1 MDKSEIRI
9 SKSETKNKYP
19 QGGFLFEFWSFE
31 FVSKFGFR
39 NSIFGRP
46 ALKKRN
52 QESGTMNPYL
62 WSKVMLAVL
71 GVLAWTGCITTQS
84 STKTTISSPQEVSQ
98 QAFQPPTTTEG
109 SLWSAKRSTN
119 LFSDLKAR
127 NAGDIVTINVVE
139 SATASK
145 NATTKTSRDSNLAA
159 SWTGVLQKLSGDWV
173 GGEVKTDFQNN
184 FDGKGETTRSSQ
196 LAAYITAHV
205 IQVLPNGY
213 LVIQGHR
220 QVRVNNENQIINVQ
234 GVIRTE
240 DINASNII
248 LSTYIS
254 DAKIELIGQG
264 AVSDKQHPGWLA
276 RILDWVWPF

>member
-1 MDKSEIRI
+1 MRAMDKSEIRI
-9 SKSETKNKYP
+9 SKSETKNSVP
-19 QGGFLFEFWSFE
+19 NLGFRSFE

-39 NSIFGRP
+39 NPIFGRP
-46 ALKKRN
+46 SLKERN
-52 QESGTMNPYL
+52 QESITMNPYFC
-62 WSKVMLAVL
+62 SKMMLVVL
-71 GVLAWTGCITTQS
+71 AVLAWTGCSTIQS
-84 STKTTISSPQEVSQ
+84 SNKTTISSSREVAQ
-98 QAFQPPTTTEG
+98 QALQPPATAEG

-127 NAGDIVTINVVE
+127 NVGDIVTINVVE

-145 NATTKTSRDSNLAA
+145 NATTKTGRTSEVGA
-159 SWTGVLQKLSGDWV
+159 SWSGVLSKIVGDWV
-173 GGEVKTDFQNN
+173 GDDQKVALTNE

-196 LAAYITAHV
+196 LAAYITAQV

-213 LVIQGHR
+213 LVIQGNR

-240 DINASNII
+240 DISANNII
-248 LSTYIS
+248 LSTYIA
-254 DAKIELIGQG
+254 DARIELIGEG
-264 AVSDKQHPGWLA
+264 VISDKQRPGWLA

>member
-1 MDKSEIRI
+1 
-9 SKSETKNKYP
+9 
-19 QGGFLFEFWSFE
+19 
-31 FVSKFGFR
+31 
-39 NSIFGRP
+39 
-46 ALKKRN
+46 
-52 QESGTMNPYL
+52 MNPYL

-71 GVLAWTGCITTQS
+71 GVLVWTGCLTTQS
-84 STKTTISSPQEVSQ
+84 STKTTISSPHEVSQ
-98 QAFQPPTTTEG
+98 QALQPPATTEG
-109 SLWSAKRSTN
+109 SLWSAKRSTH

-127 NAGDIVTINVVE
+127 NVGDIVTINVVE

-145 NATTKTSRDSNLAA
+145 NATTKTSRESEMAA
-159 SWTGVLQKLSGDWV
+159 KWTGVLQKMTGDWV
-173 GGEVKTDFQNN
+173 GGEVSAGLNNN

-196 LAAYITAHV
+196 LAAYITAQV

-240 DINASNII
+240 DINANNIV
-248 LSTYIS
+248 LSTYIA
-254 DAKIELIGQG
+254 DARIELIGEG
-264 AVSDKQHPGWLA
+264 VISDKQRPGWLA

>member
-1 MDKSEIRI
+1 
-9 SKSETKNKYP
+9 
-19 QGGFLFEFWSFE
+19 
-31 FVSKFGFR
+31 
-39 NSIFGRP
+39 
-46 ALKKRN
+46 
-52 QESGTMNPYL
+52 MNPYS

-84 STKTTISSPQEVSQ
+84 STKTTISSPHEVSQ
-98 QAFQPPTTTEG
+98 QALQPPATTEG
-109 SLWSAKRSTN
+109 SLWSAKRSAH

-127 NAGDIVTINVVE
+127 SVGDIVTINVVE
-139 SATASK
+139 SAMASK
-145 NATTKTSRDSNLAA
+145 NATTKTSRESDLAA

-173 GGEVKTDFQNN
+173 GGEVKTAFENN

-196 LAAYITAHV
+196 LATYITAQV

-240 DINASNII
+240 DINANNIV
-248 LSTYIS
+248 LSTYIA
-254 DAKIELIGQG
+254 DARIELIGEG
-264 AVSDKQHPGWLA
+264 VISDKQRPGWLA

>member
-1 MDKSEIRI
+1 
-9 SKSETKNKYP
+9 
-19 QGGFLFEFWSFE
+19 
-31 FVSKFGFR
+31 
-39 NSIFGRP
+39 
-46 ALKKRN
+46 
-52 QESGTMNPYL
+52 MNPYL

-71 GVLAWTGCITTQS
+71 GVLVWTGCITTQS
-84 STKTTISSPQEVSQ
+84 STKTTISSPHEVSQ
-98 QAFQPPTTTEG
+98 QALQPPATTEG
-109 SLWSAKRSTN
+109 SLWSAKRSTH

-127 NAGDIVTINVVE
+127 NVGDIVTINVVE

-145 NATTKTSRDSNLAA
+145 NATTKTSRESEMAA
-159 SWTGVLQKLSGDWV
+159 KWTGVLQKMTGDWV
-173 GGEVKTDFQNN
+173 GGEVSAGLNNN

-196 LAAYITAHV
+196 LAAYITAQV

-240 DINASNII
+240 DINANNIV
-248 LSTYIS
+248 LSTYIA
-254 DAKIELIGQG
+254 DARIELIGEG
-264 AVSDKQHPGWLA
+264 VISDKQRPGWLA

>member
-1 MDKSEIRI
+1 
-9 SKSETKNKYP
+9 
-19 QGGFLFEFWSFE
+19 
-31 FVSKFGFR
+31 
-39 NSIFGRP
+39 
-46 ALKKRN
+46 
-52 QESGTMNPYL
+52 MNPYL

-98 QAFQPPTTTEG
+98 QALQPPTTTEG

-173 GGEVKTDFQNN
+173 GGEVKAGFENN

-196 LAAYITAHV
+196 LATYITAHV

-240 DINASNII
+240 DINANNIV
-248 LSTYIS
+248 LSTYIA
-254 DAKIELIGQG
+254 DARIELTGEG
-264 AVSDKQHPGWLA
+264 VVSDKQRPGWLA

>member
-1 MDKSEIRI
+1 
-9 SKSETKNKYP
+9 
-19 QGGFLFEFWSFE
+19 
-31 FVSKFGFR
+31 
-39 NSIFGRP
+39 
-46 ALKKRN
+46 
-52 QESGTMNPYL
+52 MNPYL

-71 GVLAWTGCITTQS
+71 GVLVWTGCITTQS
-84 STKTTISSPQEVSQ
+84 SNRTTISSPPEVSQ
-98 QAFQPPTTTEG
+98 QALQPPAKAEG

-119 LFSDLKAR
+119 LVSDLKAR
-127 NAGDIVTINVVE
+127 NVGDIVTINVVE

-145 NATTKTSRDSNLAA
+145 NATTKTGRTSGLEA
-159 SWTGVLQKLSGDWV
+159 SWSGVLSKIVGDWV
-173 GGEVKTDFQNN
+173 GDEQKVAFTND

-213 LVIQGHR
+213 LVIQGNR

-240 DINASNII
+240 DINANNIV
-248 LSTYIS
+248 LSTYIA
-254 DAKIELIGQG
+254 DARIELIGEG
-264 AVSDKQHPGWLA
+264 VINDKQRPGWLA